1 MIKKLLI
8 IFFLITP
15 CVDLCQDSIHKDMNI
30 YHYRYY
36 YYFPHVNLN
45 VPKYQTVAFFDEEH
59 NHPDFH
65 IEPHNIVFDV
75 GFYDDELWYYLG
87 MWMDVRNGISN
98 EFSYKDVMIQCGY
111 LIKGKRFNLY
121 LKTFLYIKD

>member
-30 YHYRYY
+30 YHYRY

-87 MWMDVRNGISN
+87 MWSEYRYS
-98 EFSYKDVMIQCGY
+98 FMIDR
-111 LIKGKRFNLY
+111 LDN
-121 LKTFLYIKD
+121 